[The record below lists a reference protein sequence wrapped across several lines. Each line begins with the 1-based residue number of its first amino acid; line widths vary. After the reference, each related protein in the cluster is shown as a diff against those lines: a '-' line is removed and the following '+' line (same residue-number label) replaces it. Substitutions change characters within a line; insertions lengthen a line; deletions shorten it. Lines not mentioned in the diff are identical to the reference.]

1 MEQRMYRAFLGRLF
15 ELLRIAS
22 PVFVLL
28 LLVIASLGVA
38 VAFVEGWTIGEGIY
52 FAFVTALTI
61 GYGDLTAKRML
72 GRIIAIFIGF
82 SGIVFTGVIVAV
94 AVQSLRMVF
103 IEMYGDVEKLQ
114 VLDASYGILNQ
125 ARETRKSKRKGV
137 KTNDKVPETESS
149 TPDRTGEG

>member
-1 MEQRMYRAFLGRLF
+1 MYSAFLGRMF

-28 LLVIASLGVA
+28 LLVITSLGIA

-61 GYGDLTAKRML
+61 GYGDLTAKRTL

-82 SGIVFTGVIVAV
+82 SGIVFTGRHRGNCGPIATNG
-94 AVQSLRMVF
+94 LYR
-103 IEMYGDVEKLQ
+103 DVW
-114 VLDASYGILNQ
+114 
-125 ARETRKSKRKGV
+125 RC
-137 KTNDKVPETESS
+137 
-149 TPDRTGEG
+149 

>member
-1 MEQRMYRAFLGRLF
+1 MQQRMYRAFLGRLL

-22 PVFVLL
+22 PVLVFLL
-28 LLVIASLGVA
+28 LIIASLGIA

-52 FAFVTALTI
+52 FAFVTSLTI
-61 GYGDLTAKRML
+61 GYGDLTAKRTL
-72 GRIIAIFIGF
+72 GRIIAIFIGL

-103 IEMYGDVEKLQ
+103 IEMYGDVEKLH

-125 ARETRKSKRKGV
+125 ARETRKSKKH
-137 KTNDKVPETESS
+137 KA
-149 TPDRTGEG
+149 DRT